1 MAGRRRN
8 KNLPGTKL
16 SRPGSCCRDVANKKN
31 FLLLLRPAFVLLSFL
46 FLLLFSPPLRTQRG
60 KRLGQKKLRCRIF
73 LLLLRSSI
81 VVVSL
86 FARIKG
92 RRRLAALEGGRER
105 FVRSVST
112 CAYNKT
118 AALSFFGWWREEG
131 NFFHCYPSPSSLLS
145 PSPLAPPPAQN
156 IRRKL
161 YPIGSLLGVA
171 QRKQRRGERKEG
183 NALIF
188 RKGFYLSPTLPYFL
202 SNGRIFGTH

>member
-161 YPIGSLLGVA
+161 YPHRVAFGSCAKETTTRGKKRGKRFNISKGVLFVS
-171 QRKQRRGERKEG
+171 
-183 NALIF
+183 NSSIF
-188 RKGFYLSPTLPYFL
+188 SE
-202 SNGRIFGTH
+202 

>member
-73 LLLLRSSI
+73 LLRSSI

-92 RRRLAALEGGRER
+92 RRRRLAALEEGRER

-145 PSPLAPPPAQN
+145 PSPRS
-156 IRRKL
+156 RRLLLKTSAGNCT
-161 YPIGSLLGVA
+161 PIGSLLGVA

-202 SNGRIFGTH
+202 HSE